1 MDRSHHV
8 ETGSLESSF
17 VQMIDDHNRAAI
29 ELRERTERAKKE
41 GLRNAIRVADQ
52 LMKVVDG
59 GVHDVFIN
67 EKWIKVEIQALSAT
81 IMRFSKQTDQ
91 WLAVSRAINTAVKE
105 IGDFE
110 NWMKTIELDCKSISA
125 AICNIHQT

>member
-1 MDRSHHV
+1 MDRSHYV
-8 ETGSLESSF
+8 EAGSLESSF
-17 VQMIDDHNRAAI
+17 VQMIDDHNRAAN

-41 GLRNAIRVADQ
+41 ALRNAIRVADQ

-59 GVHDVFIN
+59 GVHNIFIN
-67 EKWIKVEIQALSAT
+67 EKRIKVEIQALSAT

-110 NWMKTIELDCKSISA
+110 NWMKTMELDCKSISA